1 MGITD
6 FIPQSEGWL
15 PSWQLFIAATSLFN
29 TVQNF
34 AGIKLTRHLYGGS
47 ALGISS
53 YCISRAV
60 NAHHKLVNPLQA
72 RTFAIWTLTTSIV
85 RGYAAYNLHL
95 KPIYDIALLTYLLA
109 FAHFTS
115 EVLIFRSVKFTPPLI
130 APMLVATSSLAWMIM
145 QYDFYVKS

>member
-47 ALGISS
+47 A
-53 YCISRAV
+53 
-60 NAHHKLVNPLQA
+60 LVNPLQA

-115 EVLIFRSVKFTPPLI
+115 EVLIFRSVKFTPPLM